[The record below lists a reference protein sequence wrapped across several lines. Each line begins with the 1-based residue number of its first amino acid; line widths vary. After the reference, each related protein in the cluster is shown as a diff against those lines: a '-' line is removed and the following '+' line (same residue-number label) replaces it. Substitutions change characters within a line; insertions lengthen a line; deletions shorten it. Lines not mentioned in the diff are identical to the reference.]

1 MATQSQTARAAVAAG
16 SEALRRGAW
25 DEARELFE
33 AALRA
38 EESGEAWEGLGWA
51 GWWLHDADVTIRAR
65 ERAYRALRAAGDRA
79 GAGRVAAWLAS
90 DFLEFRGE
98 DAVARGWLERSHRML
113 DGLPDREEH
122 GWLALNEGSYALN
135 VKGDLD
141 EAAGL
146 GGRATSMGQALGVP
160 DLEAIGLAL
169 EGITLVR
176 RGSVEAGMRLL
187 DEASAIA
194 AGEEL
199 QWPIS
204 HGWALCYLIS
214 ACEGV
219 GDFPRARQW
228 CEAARGIA
236 ERWNAR
242 QMIGVCRSAY
252 GNVLATNGDWAAAD
266 LELTAAIGDLEAARP
281 AMAAGGLARLGELRA
296 RQGRADEARALFE
309 RAGSH
314 PRALVGL
321 GRLALDAGDPAA
333 AVDAAERVLRRL
345 PDAAVL
351 DRLPALELLVR
362 ARAAFGDLDAAGAGC
377 AELEHIGDELGTPYV
392 RGRTRLVAGQVAAAR
407 GDHEHARRACEDA
420 VDLLVEADA
429 AHETALARLEIARA
443 LAALGRD
450 EAAAA
455 ETRTARDAF
464 VALGAERDVA
474 RLDAAL
480 GGNGQV
486 RGGVRRSLGELTPR
500 ELEVLRLVA
509 QGLSDAEVADR
520 LVLSQHTVHR
530 HVANVRSKLRLPS
543 RAAAVAYAARAGLL

>member
-1 MATQSQTARAAVAAG
+1 
-16 SEALRRGAW
+16 
-25 DEARELFE
+25 
-33 AALRA
+33 
-38 EESGEAWEGLGWA
+38 
-51 GWWLHDADVTIRAR
+51 
-65 ERAYRALRAAGDRA
+65 
-79 GAGRVAAWLAS
+79 
-90 DFLEFRGE
+90 
-98 DAVARGWLERSHRML
+98 
-113 DGLPDREEH
+113 
-122 GWLALNEGSYALN
+122 
-135 VKGDLD
+135 
-141 EAAGL
+141 
-146 GGRATSMGQALGVP
+146 
-160 DLEAIGLAL
+160 
-169 EGITLVR
+169 
-176 RGSVEAGMRLL
+176 
-187 DEASAIA
+187 
-194 AGEEL
+194 
-199 QWPIS
+199 
-204 HGWALCYLIS
+204 
-214 ACEGV
+214 
-219 GDFPRARQW
+219 
-228 CEAARGIA
+228 
-236 ERWNAR
+236 
-242 QMIGVCRSAY
+242 
-252 GNVLATNGDWAAAD
+252 VLATNGDWAAAD

-474 RLDAAL
+474 RLDAAV